1 MKRLLLLLVL
11 DGLGHIDSSNAVA
24 AKHQPSSTFADPL
37 HKNKGKKFR
46 IQDYIRMILGN

>member
-24 AKHQPSSTFADPL
+24 VKHQPSSTFADPL
-37 HKNKGKKFR
+37 HKNKGKNLEFKT
-46 IQDYIRMILGN
+46 ILG